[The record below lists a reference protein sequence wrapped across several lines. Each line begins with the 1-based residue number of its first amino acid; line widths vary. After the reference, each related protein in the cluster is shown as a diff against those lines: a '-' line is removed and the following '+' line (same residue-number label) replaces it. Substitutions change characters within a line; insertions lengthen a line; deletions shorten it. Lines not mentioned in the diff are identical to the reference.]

1 MTALS
6 QICEV
11 PCYQRYCVLNCER
24 GLPRFLWDD
33 SIVADLSS
41 ALLSK
46 LLCLELRARFRQA
59 FCKIKALLQ
68 ICEMPVTRVYCVLN
82 CERGFA
88 KPFIRRR
95 HCRRFVKCLLAEL
108 IVSWIVS
115 EVSPSFALFQICECL
130 FSRFVVSSYGRGFAD
145 NLYDKSMVVVCKF
158 ISRVHCDFSCGRD
171 LGFGCGYKLP
181 GGDGGESYPSYT
193 SVYFTVIYVF

>member
-11 PCYQRYCVLNCER
+11 PCYQSY
-24 GLPRFLWDD
+24 
-33 SIVADLSS
+33 
-41 ALLSK
+41 
-46 LLCLELRARFRQA
+46 CLELRARFHQA

-88 KPFIRRR
+88 KLFIRRR
-95 HCRRFVKCLLAEL
+95 HCRRFVKCLLSEL

-130 FSRFVVSSYGRGFAD
+130 FSRFVVWSYGRGFDD

-181 GGDGGESYPSYT
+181 GGESYPSYT
-193 SVYFTVIYVF
+193 SVYFYSHLCVLKG

>member
-11 PCYQRYCVLNCER
+11 PCYQSYCVLNCER

-46 LLCLELRARFRQA
+46 LLCLELRARFQQA

-95 HCRRFVKCLLAEL
+95 HCRRFVK
-108 IVSWIVS
+108 
-115 EVSPSFALFQICECL
+115 
-130 FSRFVVSSYGRGFAD
+130 
-145 NLYDKSMVVVCKF
+145 
-158 ISRVHCDFSCGRD
+158 
-171 LGFGCGYKLP
+171 
-181 GGDGGESYPSYT
+181 
-193 SVYFTVIYVF
+193 